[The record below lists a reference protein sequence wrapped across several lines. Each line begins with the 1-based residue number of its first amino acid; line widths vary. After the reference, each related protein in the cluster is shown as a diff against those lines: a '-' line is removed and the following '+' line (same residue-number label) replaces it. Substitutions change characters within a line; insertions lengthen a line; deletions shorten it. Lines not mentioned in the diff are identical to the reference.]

1 MEQFFLENMGSS
13 PQSEAAASAHSTG
26 PEAVEGLD
34 SDLHSTG
41 EISSFLNLSESLQ
54 HQTSDDSGISIS
66 SKSQSCELQT
76 ENSVYFSTLSSKID
90 EIGKKA
96 QDLIEKINENRAVDQ
111 EILNNFQEKL
121 MKKVS
126 EVCQNV
132 REQMFSRY
140 EENSRVMEM
149 SLMELSE
156 VLDRSTQLNTELQNA
171 SLTLAAISRG
181 LHQAPAQ

>member
-54 HQTSDDSGISIS
+54 HQT
-66 SKSQSCELQT
+66 
-76 ENSVYFSTLSSKID
+76 SSKID